1 MIGSFFQRFRRSD
14 IKPSTAYRVP
24 SAEEVAA
31 LLKLRIDEVTDVW
44 IAQAESLQQLRK
56 YGYARRKLEMA
67 ATIAL
72 EGSRERPDSPGV
84 WFTLGKIYLA
94 LNQPDKAD
102 LAFRMM
108 DTLARSC
115 GDKRDVKLAQNG
127 LARSSRLR
135 TTNEQSLADKVAEAM
150 FYTCQSCGHPIL
162 FLGTH
167 CPHCRFA
174 PSTNEEVAIGIILS
188 TLYLDTSS
196 MLNASREIQRGRK
209 PNDFMPQLHEMIPRI
224 DDGGAVLS
232 KLEQSKADD
241 HLDFRLLE
249 ACHQCGT
256 APRQSWAHKCLKCGE
271 PLNRPDLVE
280 LAICIDRAIQHF
292 VWNIRR
298 DSSESFSD
306 FVTLLVNVKSK
317 IIRDQTGPTESQ
329 RKWARKLLVGISPI
343 YTDNGGGVIEV
354 KSEEEIHGKV
364 LDPSVHPQIE
374 LTIDH
379 IEGEL
384 RNFARLISDQVSLF

>member
-14 IKPSTAYRVP
+14 IKPSTAYHVP
-24 SAEEVAA
+24 YAEEIAP
-31 LLKLRIDEVTDVW
+31 LLALRIDEVTDVW

-56 YGYARRKLEMA
+56 YDYASRKLEMA
-67 ATIAL
+67 ASIAL
-72 EGSRERPDSPGV
+72 KGSREQPDSPGA
-84 WFTLGKIYLA
+84 WFTLGKIYLT
-94 LNQPDKAD
+94 LNQPDKAE
-102 LAFRMM
+102 LAFRKMGA
-108 DTLARSC
+108 LATSRC
-115 GDKRDVKLAQNG
+115 DKRDVELAQNG

-135 TTNEQSLADKVAEAM
+135 TTNEQSLAGKVAEAM

-174 PSTNEEVAIGIILS
+174 PSTSEEVSIGIVLS
-188 TLYLDTSS
+188 TLYLDIPSL
-196 MLNASREIQRGRK
+196 LNASREIQKGRN
-209 PNDFMPQLHEMIPRI
+209 PNDFMPQLREMIPRI

-249 ACHQCGT
+249 ACHQCGA
-256 APRQSWAHKCLKCGE
+256 APRQSWVQKCQKCGE
-271 PLNRPDLVE
+271 QLNRPDLVE

-298 DSSESFSD
+298 DTSESFSD

-329 RKWARKLLVGISPI
+329 RKWAHKC
-343 YTDNGGGVIEV
+343 
-354 KSEEEIHGKV
+354 
-364 LDPSVHPQIE
+364 
-374 LTIDH
+374 
-379 IEGEL
+379 
-384 RNFARLISDQVSLF
+384 